1 MIFLIMFKILCQAL
15 DSGRENPRMARPRAT
30 SGLAGL
36 QVRNRGSVIC
46 LPLCGKDAAARLEIE
61 ENQAKSRRAA

>member
-1 MIFLIMFKILCQAL
+1 MFKILCQAL

-46 LPLCGKDAAARLEIE
+46 LPLCGKDAAARLEIK